1 MATTRIAMPAAAKAG
16 EIIEIRTLI
25 QHIMETGHRRDD
37 MGRPIA
43 RDIIKSFVV
52 TYNGTEIFRTE
63 MFPGTAANPFVS
75 FTTTAVETGELV
87 FVWTDEKGQATTE
100 RRQLQVT

>member
-63 MFPGTAANPFVS
+63 MFPELRPILSSPSPQPLSKRVSWCSCGPTRRGKQQRNAAKS
-75 FTTTAVETGELV
+75 
-87 FVWTDEKGQATTE
+87 
-100 RRQLQVT
+100 R